1 MMTWTKL
8 KIAAAIVAAVSVV
21 SVTGVVSVKNAM
33 AQAPQPSAQT
43 LAEDKPAQP
52 DEQKDENGPSMKTAP
67 AVVVKSIPQAGA
79 LNVDPATTE
88 IRVTYSKDMQDKSW
102 SWSTWGEENYPKTT
116 GKPHYMPDK
125 RTCVMPVKL
134 EPGKFYAI
142 WLNSQ
147 NFGNFRDADGRSA
160 VPYLLV
166 FQTKK

>member
-8 KIAAAIVAAVSVV
+8 KFAAAIVASVSIV
-21 SVTGVVSVKNAM
+21 SVTGVISVKNAM
-33 AQAPQPSAQT
+33 AQSPAAPTQLQAD
-43 LAEDKPAQP
+43 EKPAQA
-52 DEQKDENGPSMKTAP
+52 DQKDENAPSMKTAP
-67 AVVVKSIPQAGA
+67 AVVVKTVPQAGA

-102 SWSTWGEENYPKTT
+102 SWSTWGEENYPKAT

-142 WLNSQ
+142 WLNSE

-160 VPYLLV
+160 VPYLLA
-166 FQTKK
+166 FQTRK